1 MNSLV
6 IFDHQAA
13 NAIRSNRP
21 VRIDRIVPNIE
32 NKEKE
37 VGGWEL
43 TVCDGVGDVV
53 FRRVEA
59 VRAEKEHVTSV
70 GQLGDAGGLDDWTV
84 GSRAAENLVGITD
97 LVDTVA
103 SNLLLQD
110 RRGLDRILGVAANTT
125 AADSV
130 SLLHETGS
138 A

>member
-1 MNSLV
+1 M
-6 IFDHQAA
+6 
-13 NAIRSNRP
+13 
-21 VRIDRIVPNIE
+21 
-32 NKEKE
+32 
-37 VGGWEL
+37 GGWEL

-70 GQLGDAGGLDDWTV
+70 GQLGDAGGLDDRTV

-138 A
+138 T